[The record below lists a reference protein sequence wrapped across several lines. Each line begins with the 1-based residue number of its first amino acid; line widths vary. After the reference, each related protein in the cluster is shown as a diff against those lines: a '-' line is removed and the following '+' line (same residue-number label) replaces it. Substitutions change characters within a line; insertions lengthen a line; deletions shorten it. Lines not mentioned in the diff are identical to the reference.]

1 MCSLVVLLGGSADK
15 SGSMSYAVLTLVWL
29 VDFLTLVNL
38 ELTFLPGMI
47 RIHSSIRVSSG
58 PRHQAESE
66 SDSESAAFA
75 RSSSFL
81 EGDLWYSLNFMPIVS
96 HAHDGRH
103 PLYFLL

>member
-38 ELTFLPGMI
+38 ELTFLLGLI
-47 RIHSSIRVSSG
+47 RIHSSILVSSG
-58 PRHQAESE
+58 PRRQAKSE
-66 SDSESAAFA
+66 SDSESAPFA

-81 EGDLWYSLNFMPIVS
+81 EGNLW
-96 HAHDGRH
+96 
-103 PLYFLL
+103 